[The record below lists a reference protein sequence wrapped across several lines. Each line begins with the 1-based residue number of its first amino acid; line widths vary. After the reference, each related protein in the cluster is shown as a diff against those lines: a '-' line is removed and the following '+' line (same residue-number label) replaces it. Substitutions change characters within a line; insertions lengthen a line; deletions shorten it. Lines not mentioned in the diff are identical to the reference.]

1 MDIALLLSDGKK
13 ADRRALERGRE
24 DLKESSMKRIAI
36 VLTCAL
42 LVAGSAF
49 AQVPPPALS
58 QSQAPAQVTKATGKL
73 ELVQGSIALKSGGK
87 TYIVRNLQRL
97 AGFVDGVKEGATVTV
112 EGYEY
117 PLAYT
122 TDVVL
127 LHVTKLTVGGKEY
140 DLSQAYGR
148 GAGMMGGRRG
158 WNQCGARW

>member
-1 MDIALLLSDGKK
+1 
-13 ADRRALERGRE
+13 
-24 DLKESSMKRIAI
+24 MKRIAI

-112 EGYEY
+112 EGYEC

-148 GAGMMGGRRG
+148 GAGRMGGRRG
-158 WNQCGARW
+158 EMQRGPRW